1 MKPKGMNVQHIKSLA
16 AAPDSPQCD
25 LLFSE
30 RAAPDSLRSDSH
42 LSRLAGYHFH
52 NDAEGIKAMSRRL
65 RSAATTPPVLC
76 VKEVRIPQG
85 CQRSHRSVQKTTF
98 IFYSRLFQKLIQLFA
113 ERSDPVMSGLVL
125 DVSLHT
131 RAGRRAHRE
140 RTISF
145 LPCKS
150 AQLELVAH
158 TNGRSLPQ
166 VAHEVRQTM
175 RGLQSNKQV
184 DMVGNAAGT
193 LRNSSESRRRAA
205 DVFVQTF
212 APRFCNQRR
221 ARLCGEHDV
230 VMQGEKR
237 RWHGWVWRL
246 ASLRDAFVL
255 PAWSGG
261 IASLNHRLIAL
272 MPSVS

>member
-1 MKPKGMNVQHIKSLA
+1 MNVQHIKSLA
-16 AAPDSPQCD
+16 STAAPDSPQCH
-25 LLFSE
+25 LLFRQQDS
-30 RAAPDSLRSDSH
+30 PDPLRGCLR
-42 LSRLAGYHFH
+42 LSRLAEYHFQ
-52 NDAEGIKAMSRRL
+52 NDAEGIKAISRRL

-76 VKEVRIPQG
+76 VKVVRIPQG
-85 CQRSHRSVQKTTF
+85 CQQSHGSVQKTTF

-113 ERSDPVMSGLVL
+113 ERFDPVMSVLVL
-125 DVSLHT
+125 DVSLDT

-145 LPCKS
+145 LPCQS

-158 TNGRSLPQ
+158 PNGRSLLQ
-166 VAHEVRQTM
+166 LAHEVRQTM

-184 DMVGNAAGT
+184 HMVCNAAGT

-205 DVFVQTF
+205 EVCVQTF
-212 APRFCNQRR
+212 APRIRNQRR
-221 ARLCGEHDV
+221 ARLCGKHDV
-230 VMQGEKR
+230 VMQSKKR
-237 RWHGWVWRL
+237 RWHGWVWSL

-255 PAWSGG
+255 PVWSGG

-272 MPSVS
+272 MPPVS